1 MRSVFPFRS
10 AIFPPGP
17 ANGTRSNTASFPS
30 SHRMGAMSES
40 AGRVVMITGGGSGIG
55 RATALLFGQEAA
67 RVAVIDC
74 NEPSARET
82 ASLIKQQRGEA
93 LPLVADVSNKRDVEN
108 AVEAIVGRY
117 GRLDLLFACA
127 AT

>member
-1 MRSVFPFRS
+1 
-10 AIFPPGP
+10 
-17 ANGTRSNTASFPS
+17 
-30 SHRMGAMSES
+30 
-40 AGRVVMITGGGSGIG
+40 MITGGGSGIG

-82 ASLIKQQRGEA
+82 ASLIEQQRGEA
-93 LPLVADVSNKRDVEN
+93 LPLVADVSNNCDVKN

-117 GRLDLLFACA
+117 GRLIFCLPALRPRSRSRWLTQPRRSGTTFIPS
-127 AT
+127 T